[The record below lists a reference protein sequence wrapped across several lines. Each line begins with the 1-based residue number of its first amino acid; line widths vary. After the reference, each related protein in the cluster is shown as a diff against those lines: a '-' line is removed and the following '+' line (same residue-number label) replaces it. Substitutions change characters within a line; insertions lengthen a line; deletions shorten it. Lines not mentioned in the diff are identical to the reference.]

1 MSGISRVLGRK
12 EVEHRLLDGC
22 KFNSESVVRVYT
34 LRYDEELKGL
44 KIDYYCY
51 TAVDDGEIHKTLT
64 KLRLGYYGFQN
75 KGMLVKK
82 DLGDGNIRLYFYYQ
96 VDNGSILDLLIHQGE
111 YQKIELLDNYLLVYL
126 LNSTYKCYRVGD
138 KGLKDY
144 GLFKGD
150 PSNKG
155 TCISLQDAET
165 EERVVTLPLD
175 KNESTEI
182 VFEEV

>member
-1 MSGISRVLGRK
+1 MSSISRILGRK

-22 KFNSESVVRVYT
+22 KFNSESTVRVYT
-34 LRYDEELKGL
+34 LLYDEKLEGL

-51 TAVDDGEIHKTLT
+51 TAVDDGDIHRSLNSLK
-64 KLRLGYYGFQN
+64 LGYYRFQN

-82 DLGDGNIRLYFYYQ
+82 DLGGDNIRLYFYYQ
-96 VDNGSILDLLIHQGE
+96 VGNGSILDLLIHQGE

-126 LNSTYKCYRVGD
+126 LNGAYKCYRVGD

-144 GLFKGD
+144 GLFKGV
-150 PSNKG
+150 PTNKG

-165 EERVVTLPLD
+165 EERVVILPLD
-175 KNESTEI
+175 KNESTEL